1 MTTANLPEGKH
12 LVFQII
18 ASLVPAGAER
28 LVVHLLE
35 YIDRERFA
43 PVCICLRNPVGSHLE
58 ARVQQLGIPLYF
70 LGKGDKM
77 SLKVLR
83 KLDALFR
90 QYRPVV
96 VHTHLLALNYAYPL
110 MIRYRTPARVHTVHS
125 LAQRE
130 MGVRV
135 GAWVRMMAFRY
146 HIGGVVPVAV
156 ADEVRASIQQ
166 LYGYPDP
173 PLIPNGIPTD
183 EYAPNPDTRAQWRQ
197 AHGIEPHATVLTHVG
212 RFAPPKNHALLIEAF
227 AQVRA
232 DAPLYLL
239 LVGGGELENAVREQV
254 AGLGLQGR
262 VRFLGVRADVAD
274 ILRASDVFV
283 LSSRWEGNP
292 MSVMEAMAA
301 GLPVVST
308 AVGGVPEL
316 VQHGATGL
324 LVPAGDACSLAEAIA
339 QLGCDPARR
348 AAIGNAARQTARERF
363 DVRVMSL
370 AYATLY
376 QQLLCSSTSGSARG
390 SCSRLPKADRREV
403 QQRLRHL
410 PQHNAQV
417 LLGNRLHAE
426 LLQPLCRRRS
436 HLTQQRPHNRPRH
449 RLHIIHRH

>member
-1 MTTANLPEGKH
+1 ML
-12 LVFQII
+12 FQLIT
-18 ASLVPAGAER
+18 SLVPAGAER

-43 PVCICLRNPVGSHLE
+43 PVCICLANPVGSHLE
-58 ARVQQLGIPLYF
+58 ARVQQLGVPLYF

-77 SLKVLR
+77 SLEALR

-110 MIRYRTPARVHTVHS
+110 MIRYRTPARVHTVHN
-125 LAQRE
+125 LAPRE

-135 GAWVRMMAFRY
+135 RAWVRQMAFRY

-156 ADEVRASIQQ
+156 ADKVRATIQQ

-183 EYAPNPDTRAQWRQ
+183 EYAPDSDTRAQWRQ
-197 AHGIEPHATVLTHVG
+197 AHGIEPRATVLTHIG
-212 RFAPPKNHALLIEAF
+212 RFAIQKNHALLVEAF
-227 AQVRA
+227 AQVRS

-254 AGLGLQGR
+254 AALGLQGR

-292 MSVMEAMAA
+292 LSVMEAMAA

-316 VQHGATGL
+316 VRAGETGL
-324 LVPAGDACSLAEAIA
+324 LVPSEDAGALAQALQA
-339 QLGCDPARR
+339 LVDDPAQRQ
-348 AAIGNAARQTARERF
+348 AMGAAARQYAVAHF
-363 DVRVMSL
+363 DIRHTVRGYEQLYESL
-370 AYATLY
+370 LN
-376 QQLLCSSTSGSARG
+376 RG
-390 SCSRLPKADRREV
+390 
-403 QQRLRHL
+403 
-410 PQHNAQV
+410 
-417 LLGNRLHAE
+417 
-426 LLQPLCRRRS
+426 
-436 HLTQQRPHNRPRH
+436 
-449 RLHIIHRH
+449 

>member
-1 MTTANLPEGKH
+1 MRTTNLPEGKH

-28 LVVHLLE
+28 LVAHLLE
-35 YIDRERFA
+35 YIDREQFS
-43 PVCICLRNPVGSHLE
+43 PVCICLGDPVGSHLE

-77 SLKVLR
+77 SLAVLR

-110 MIRYRTPARVHTVHS
+110 MIRYRTPARVYTVHN
-125 LAQRE
+125 LAEKDIGLRTAP
-130 MGVRV
+130 MVR
-135 GAWVRMMAFRY
+135 ALAFRY
-146 HIGGVVPVAV
+146 RVGRVVPVAI
-156 ADEVRASIQQ
+156 AEEVRATIQQ

-183 EYAPNPDTRAQWRQ
+183 EYAPDSDKRTWWRQ
-197 AHGIEPHATVLTHVG
+197 AHGIEPRATVVTHIG
-212 RFAPPKNHALLIEAF
+212 RFAVQKNHALLVEAF

-254 AGLGLQGR
+254 AGLGLASR

-316 VQHGATGL
+316 VREGETGL
-324 LVPAGDACSLAEAIA
+324 LVPSEDAGALAQALQA
-339 QLGCDPARR
+339 LVDDPAHRQ
-348 AAIGNAARQTARERF
+348 AMGDAARQRAVARF
-363 DVRVMSL
+363 DIRHTVRR
-370 AYATLY
+370 YEQLY
-376 QQLLCSSTSGSARG
+376 EKL
-390 SCSRLPKADRREV
+390 
-403 QQRLRHL
+403 
-410 PQHNAQV
+410 
-417 LLGNRLHAE
+417 
-426 LLQPLCRRRS
+426 
-436 HLTQQRPHNRPRH
+436 LTQRPNR
-449 RLHIIHRH
+449 

>member
-1 MTTANLPEGKH
+1 MTLTTRTDDKVML
-12 LVFQII
+12 FQLI

-28 LVVHLLE
+28 LVTHLLE

-77 SLKVLR
+77 SLKVLSR
-83 KLDALFR
+83 LDALFR
-90 QYRPVV
+90 QYRPAV

-110 MIRYRTPARVHTVHS
+110 MLRYHTPARVHTVHS

-135 GAWVRMMAFRY
+135 GAWVRMLAFRY
-146 HIGGVVPVAV
+146 RFGGVVPVAV

-183 EYAPNPDTRAQWRQ
+183 EYAPDPDRRVQWRQ

-227 AQVRA
+227 AQVRS

-239 LVGGGELENAVREQV
+239 LVGSGELENAVREQV

-316 VQHGATGL
+316 VREGETGL
-324 LVPAGDACSLAEAIA
+324 LVPSEDAGALAQALQA
-339 QLGCDPARR
+339 LVDDPVRR
-348 AAIGNAARQTARERF
+348 QAMGATARQHAVAHFDIRHTVRMYEELYER
-363 DVRVMSL
+363 
-370 AYATLY
+370 
-376 QQLLCSSTSGSARG
+376 LLARG
-390 SCSRLPKADRREV
+390 AK
-403 QQRLRHL
+403 
-410 PQHNAQV
+410 
-417 LLGNRLHAE
+417 
-426 LLQPLCRRRS
+426 
-436 HLTQQRPHNRPRH
+436 
-449 RLHIIHRH
+449 

>member
-1 MTTANLPEGKH
+1 MTLTTRTDDKVML
-12 LVFQII
+12 FQLIT
-18 ASLVPAGAER
+18 SLVPAGAER
-28 LVVHLLE
+28 LVTHLLE

-77 SLKVLR
+77 SLKVLSR
-83 KLDALFR
+83 LDALFR
-90 QYRPVV
+90 QYRPAV

-110 MIRYRTPARVHTVHS
+110 MIRYRTPARVYTVHN
-125 LAQRE
+125 LAEKDIGLRTAP
-130 MGVRV
+130 MVR
-135 GAWVRMMAFRY
+135 ALAFRY
-146 HIGGVVPVAV
+146 RIGGVVPVAI
-156 ADEVRASIQQ
+156 AEEVRVSIQKV
-166 LYGYPDP
+166 YGYTNP

-197 AHGIEPHATVLTHVG
+197 AHGIEPRATVVTHIG
-212 RFAPPKNHALLIEAF
+212 RFAFQKNHALLVEAF
-227 AQVRA
+227 AQVHS

-254 AGLGLQGR
+254 AALGLQER

-316 VQHGATGL
+316 VQEGVTGL
-324 LVPAGDACSLAEAIA
+324 LVPSEDAGALARALQA
-339 QLGCDPARR
+339 LVDDPAHR
-348 AAIGNAARQTARERF
+348 AAMGAAARRHAVAHF
-363 DVRVMSL
+363 DIRHTVRGYEQLYESL
-370 AYATLY
+370 L
-376 QQLLCSSTSGSARG
+376 
-390 SCSRLPKADRREV
+390 RRK
-403 QQRLRHL
+403 
-410 PQHNAQV
+410 
-417 LLGNRLHAE
+417 
-426 LLQPLCRRRS
+426 
-436 HLTQQRPHNRPRH
+436 
-449 RLHIIHRH
+449 

>member
-1 MTTANLPEGKH
+1 MPTPH
-12 LVFQII
+12 VVFQVLP
-18 ASLVPAGAER
+18 SLVVGGAER
-28 LVVHLLE
+28 LVVHLVEHLS
-35 YIDRERFA
+35 RERFS
-43 PVCICLRNPVGSHLE
+43 PVCICLESPLGTHYE
-58 ARVQQLGIPLYF
+58 ARVRASGAPLYF
-70 LGKGDKM
+70 LGKGAGA
-77 SLKVLR
+77 SGSVLR
-83 KLDALFR
+83 QLNALFR
-90 QYRPVV
+90 QYRPAV
-96 VHTHLLALNYAYPL
+96 VHTHIIGLNYAYPL

-135 GAWVRMMAFRY
+135 GAWVRMLAFRY
-146 HIGGVVPVAV
+146 RFGGVVPVAV

-212 RFAPPKNHALLIEAF
+212 RFAPPKNHALLVEAF
-227 AQVRA
+227 TQVRA

-283 LSSRWEGNP
+283 LSSRVEGNP
-292 MSVMEAMAA
+292 LSVMEAMAA

-316 VQHGATGL
+316 VREGVTGL
-324 LVPAGDACSLAEAIA
+324 LVPSEDAGALAQAMQA
-339 QLGCDPARR
+339 LVDDPVRRR
-348 AAIGNAARQTARERF
+348 AMGAAARQHAVAHF
-363 DVRVMSL
+363 DIRHTVRG
-370 AYATLY
+370 YEQLY
-376 QQLLCSSTSGSARG
+376 EALLKRSAR
-390 SCSRLPKADRREV
+390 
-403 QQRLRHL
+403 
-410 PQHNAQV
+410 
-417 LLGNRLHAE
+417 
-426 LLQPLCRRRS
+426 
-436 HLTQQRPHNRPRH
+436 
-449 RLHIIHRH
+449 